1 MKQHHRHSIRLPG
14 YDYSQNGFYFLTI
27 CTRNRECLFG
37 QIRNGMMFLSEIGEI
52 VDLCWQE
59 IPCHFPHVVVREYVI
74 MPNHIHGIIEICNHI
89 VGANNYSTLQ
99 RPSNTPQQPVWANNY
114 SPLQRPSNTPMA
126 LASTRPTGTS
136 RTVGSVVR
144 GIKIGVTHRMGHS
157 PWQRNYYE
165 HIIRN
170 TTAYQNIVQYMVQN
184 PMKWE
189 EDCFYCKT
197 GDVVT

>member
-89 VGANNYSTLQ
+89 VGANNYS
-99 RPSNTPQQPVWANNY
+99 
-114 SPLQRPSNTPMA
+114 PLQRPSNTSMA

-157 PWQRNYYE
+157 PWQRN
-165 HIIRN
+165 
-170 TTAYQNIVQYMVQN
+170 
-184 PMKWE
+184 
-189 EDCFYCKT
+189 
-197 GDVVT
+197 

>member
-1 MKQHHRHSIRLPG
+1 
-14 YDYSQNGFYFLTI
+14 
-27 CTRNRECLFG
+27 
-37 QIRNGMMFLSEIGEI
+37 MMFLSEIGEI

-89 VGANNYSTLQ
+89 VGANNYS
-99 RPSNTPQQPVWANNY
+99 
-114 SPLQRPSNTPMA
+114 PLQRPSNTSMA